1 MKESLRLVLVLTVI
15 CLLAGVVLAAVYDL
29 TRGPIEQAKR
39 EEKLAALE
47 QVLPSYD
54 NDPYENKCV
63 ISADGVEFVFFVA
76 RKDSKFVGAAFEA
89 SAPGYGD
96 AVTVMVGINAANE
109 IHAVVVL
116 EAPKETP
123 GLGANVKESKFLD
136 QFSGNSA
143 KQRDW
148 CSVRQDGGEID
159 AVTSATISSRAVTA
173 AVTSGLEIFLQHR
186 DEIVR
191 TMNTKKVVSE

>member
-1 MKESLRLVLVLTVI
+1 MKESFRLVLVLTVI
-15 CLLAGVVLAAVYDL
+15 CLIAGIVLAAVYDL
-29 TRGPIEQAKR
+29 TSGPIEAAKR
-39 EEKLAALE
+39 AEKLAALA
-47 QVLPSYD
+47 QVLPDYD
-54 NDPYENKCV
+54 NDPYQNKCV
-63 ISADGVEFVFFVA
+63 ISPETVESVFYVG
-76 RKDSKFVGAAFEA
+76 RKGTEFVGAAFEA

-148 CSVRQDGGEID
+148 CSVKQDGGEID

-186 DEIVR
+186 DEI
-191 TMNTKKVVSE
+191 TAMNGQ